1 MALLR
6 LSAINN
12 ALVSNLDSLSRS
24 FLSVLAE
31 AAVMSVFASQNRRSN
46 HPASYA
52 GVVINFED
60 KRMLSQEM
68 AAAKGRYED
77 APPDEK
83 QERAGGRKALL
94 IALNAIVTVRPFA
107 AAIIETNQCS
117 TNLNVGELPE
127 SL

>member
-1 MALLR
+1 
-6 LSAINN
+6 
-12 ALVSNLDSLSRS
+12 
-24 FLSVLAE
+24 
-31 AAVMSVFASQNRRSN
+31 
-46 HPASYA
+46 
-52 GVVINFED
+52 
-60 KRMLSQEM
+60 MLSQEM
-68 AAAKGRYED
+68 PAAKGRYED

-83 QERAGGRKALL
+83 QERAGRRKALL